1 MLECVIILLSLYYLL
16 ASSITFLLI
25 ISIKFF
31 ISYLIIISIMGSFTS
46 INTTIMQSAGN
57 SPSPPIASSSSKAK
71 TRSPSVLSNR
81 KNKVEAEYFNNT
93 IEEIKRRFIK
103 ELYMYEQL
111 LFLQLLFLQ
120 LLFLQLLFL
129 LIVFAIVVAI

>member
-71 TRSPSVLSNR
+71 TRSPCVLSNR
-81 KNKVEAEYFNNT
+81 KNKVEAEYFNNI
-93 IEEIKRRFIK
+93 IEEMERRFIK
-103 ELYMYEQL
+103 ELYMYEQV
-111 LFLQLLFLQ
+111 
-120 LLFLQLLFL
+120 LFLQLLFL
-129 LIVFAIVVAI
+129 LIVFAIAVFAIVVAI